1 MSNAEFAVPGPGLE
15 SLGNKSLSG
24 FFFLVE
30 HLLCTQPVKVKP

>member
-24 FFFLVE
+24 FFFWQSIYYV
-30 HLLCTQPVKVKP
+30 HSQ